1 MAVVD
6 LSDFLVRG
14 AQYTVSFKQTGWNP
28 FRVGVDTVTS
38 ELQGVANMS
47 KIAVKLVG
55 GVFGLGADQFDVTF
69 TYVGDGGDALGNVV
83 QPMLD
88 AVNTTFYSFDY
99 IGAVGGASGVP
110 TDAPGS
116 PASPL
121 HLPDNTTL
129 TIIVVI
135 LLLVTFLAS
144 GGAAATRRAVA

>member
-1 MAVVD
+1 MSVVD
-6 LSDFLVRG
+6 LSEFLVRG
-14 AQYTVSFKQTGWNP
+14 RQYTVSFKQTGLNP
-28 FRVGVDTVTS
+28 FRAGVDTVTS
-38 ELQGVANMS
+38 ELQGVANLS
-47 KIAVKLVG
+47 QVSVKLVG
-55 GVFGLGADQFDVTF
+55 GVWGLGADQFDISFV
-69 TYVGDGGDALGNVV
+69 YVGDGGDALGNAV

-99 IGAVGGASGVP
+99 IGTVSGSSGVP
-110 TDAPGS
+110 TDSPGS
-116 PASPL
+116 PASPV